1 MLCDK
6 AAKLRN
12 LLLKNIGCFPN
23 MFKEVTGIDSSS
35 FSEEE
40 EEEEEVQHEDLAQYV
55 ESLTGR

>member
-1 MLCDK
+1 MMYQL
-6 AAKLRN
+6 
-12 LLLKNIGCFPN
+12 
-23 MFKEVTGIDSSS
+23 IDSSS